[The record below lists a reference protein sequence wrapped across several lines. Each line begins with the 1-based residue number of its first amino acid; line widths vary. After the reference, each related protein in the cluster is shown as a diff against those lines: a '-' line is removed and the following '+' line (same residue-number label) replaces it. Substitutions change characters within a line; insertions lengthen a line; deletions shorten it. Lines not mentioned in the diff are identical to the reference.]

1 MPLPPGTRLGPYEIT
16 GSLGAGGMGEVYRA
30 RDTRLDRAVAVKVL
44 PQLFADDATL
54 RARFD
59 REARAISALN
69 HPHICTLHDVGL
81 EGTTAYLVMEC
92 VDGQPLTG
100 PLPIAQAIPIALQ
113 ICDGLEA
120 AHRAGIVHR
129 DLKPSNIL
137 VSKTGASRAH
147 VKLLDFGLAT
157 RVEAAQASS
166 VERATMSALT
176 GAHTIIGTPQYM
188 APEQIEGREAD
199 TRTDIFALGCIL
211 YELLTG
217 KPAFE
222 GRSPS
227 SVMAAVLATNP
238 RSVRELVPITPPM
251 LDWIV
256 TRCLAKDPDDRWQTV
271 RDLRAALD
279 RVLHEPQ
286 TAAIAP
292 PRRSRAGI
300 AVAVAA
306 AIVAI
311 AASAVALRLWLRP
324 EAPDTRVLMSEFTPP
339 TSPVGAPVFRLAL
352 SPDGQ
357 RLAYTAPADKGVVM
371 LWIRSLDS
379 LSAHPLPGTAGA
391 SGPFWSPD
399 SRSIA
404 FWADGKLKRTDAVG
418 GPVTTICN
426 AVLAPPGS
434 WNKDGVI
441 VFTGADQALARVAAS
456 GGSPE
461 RLLSVAE
468 QTGERI
474 QMAPYFLPDGDHF
487 IYASGLSGSR
497 VRRILIGSIA
507 SRTSAVLLDAV
518 TSNALYANGHLL
530 FLRERTLMAQRFD
543 TAKLAVSGEPVAIA
557 EEVAIN
563 PVTGTGAFTASQT
576 GIIAFQSS
584 DQGAGFQLT
593 WFDRTGRNLGQLGG
607 RSAFFDVDLSPDGRH
622 ASATLPREGTQ
633 FTDVW
638 VYDIARRLPT
648 RFTFDRESSSGAVWS
663 SDGTSL
669 IYSVGHEAGSVL
681 MKKAASGAG
690 DAEKLFEDPQ
700 NSLVPLSWS
709 PDGRYLLYQISAGAR
724 TGKLAVLPLTGDRK
738 PYRLFGS
745 EFSEIPAEFSPDGR
759 WVAYVSTQA
768 SGVKQV
774 YVTTFPKPT
783 GVWQISTDGGDFPR
797 WRANGKEIFYL
808 TSDRLMSASVSIN
821 GDRFEVGEVKPL
833 FTVSWPFATRAVYDV
848 TPDGQRFLT
857 NVADAGSTARP
868 ITLIS
873 NWPAK
878 VQ

>member
-1 MPLPPGTRLGPYEIT
+1 
-16 GSLGAGGMGEVYRA
+16 MGEVYRA
-30 RDTRLDRAVAVKVL
+30 RDTRLDRTVAVKVL
-44 PQLFADDATL
+44 PQLFANDATL

-81 EGTTAYLVMEC
+81 EGATAYLVMEC

-100 PLPIAQAIPIALQ
+100 PMPIAQAVPIALQ
-113 ICDGLEA
+113 ICDGLDA

-137 VSKTGASRAH
+137 VSKTGASRVH

-157 RVEAAQASS
+157 RADAAQASS

-199 TRTDIFALGCIL
+199 ARTDIFALGCVL
-211 YELLTG
+211 YELITG

-222 GRSPS
+222 GKSPS
-227 SVMAAVLATNP
+227 SVMAAVLATHP
-238 RSVRELVPITPPM
+238 RSVRELVPITPPL

-256 TRCLAKDPDDRWQTV
+256 TRCLAKDPDDRWQSV
-271 RDLRAALD
+271 RDVRAALE

-286 TAAIAP
+286 AVAIAP
-292 PRRSRAGI
+292 PRRPRAAI
-300 AVAVAA
+300 AVAVFA

-311 AASAVALRLWLRP
+311 AASAGALRMWLTP
-324 EAPDTRVLMSEFTPP
+324 DPPDTRILMSEFTPP

-357 RLAYTAPADKGVVM
+357 RLAYTAPDDKGVVM

-391 SGPFWSPD
+391 AAPFWSPD

-404 FWADGKLKRTDAVG
+404 FQADGKLKRTDAAG

-441 VFTGADQALARVAAS
+441 VFNSGQDQAIARVSAA
-456 GGSPE
+456 GGSPQ
-461 RLLSVAE
+461 RALALADK
-468 QTGERI
+468 TGERI
-474 QMAPYFLPDGDHF
+474 QTAPYFLPDSDHF

-497 VRRILIGSIA
+497 VRRIFLASLA
-507 SRTSAVLLDAV
+507 SRSSSVLLEGV
-518 TSNALYANGHLL
+518 TSNAMYANGYIL

-543 TAKLAVSGEPVAIA
+543 AAKLAVLGEPAALA
-557 EEVAIN
+557 EEIAIN
-563 PVTGTGAFTASQT
+563 PVTGTGAFTVSQT
-576 GIIAFQSS
+576 GVLAFQTSVRGS
-584 DQGAGFQLT
+584 GQQLT
-593 WFDRTGRNLGQLGG
+593 WFDRTGRNLGELGE
-607 RSAFFDVDLSPDGRH
+607 RSAYFDLDLAPDGRH
-622 ASATLPREGTQ
+622 ASVTLPREGSQ

-638 VYDIARRLPT
+638 IYDVGRKLPT
-648 RFTFDRESSSGAVWS
+648 RFTFDREPSSGAVWS
-663 SDGTSL
+663 TDGTSL
-669 IYSVGHEAGSVL
+669 IYSVGHEGGAVL

-690 DAEKLFEDPQ
+690 DAEKLFADPQ
-700 NSLVPLSWS
+700 NNLVPLSWS
-709 PDGRYLLYQISAGAR
+709 PDGRYLLYQIAAGAR
-724 TGKLAVLPLTGDRK
+724 TGKLAVLPLTGERK
-738 PYRLFGS
+738 PYLFLGS

-759 WVAYVSTQA
+759 WVAYVSNQA
-768 SGVKQV
+768 SGVKEV
-774 YVTTFPKPT
+774 YVTTFPKPG
-783 GVWQISTDGGDFPR
+783 GVWQISTNGGDFPR
-797 WRANGKEIFYL
+797 WRADGKEIFYL
-808 TSDRLMSASVSIN
+808 TTDRLMSASVSVT
-821 GDRFEVGEVKPL
+821 GGQFEVGDVKPL
-833 FTVSWPFATRAVYDV
+833 FNVAWPPATRAVYDV
-848 TPDGQRFLT
+848 TPDGQRFLA
-857 NVADAGSTARP
+857 NIADAGSTARP

-878 VQ
+878 VR